1 MTKGLRFGLAAAA
14 FAAVVGTALI
24 AEAQSPQIA
33 ARQDGMKQQGAQMRV
48 LTPMMRGEQPYNMAA
63 AKQAAGVLVASAK
76 NIPGAFGP
84 GTEGGNALP
93 AIWTSKA
100 DFDSKAKALEDA
112 AMRLAAAN
120 DEAAFKAAFPA
131 VGAACG
137 GCHQPYR
144 KPQS

>member
-1 MTKGLRFGLAAAA
+1 MIKSLRFGLAAAA
-14 FAAVVGTALI
+14 FAIVAGSALVAV
-24 AEAQSPQIA
+24 AQSPQIA
-33 ARQDGMKQQGAQMRV
+33 ARQDVMKQQGAQMRV

-63 AKQAAGVLVASAK
+63 NKQAAEVLVTTAK
-76 NIPGAFGP
+76 AIPGAFGP

-93 AIWTSKA
+93 AIWTAKA
-100 DFDSKAKALEDA
+100 DFDAKAKALEDA
-112 AMRLAAAN
+112 ATRLAAAN

-131 VGAACG
+131 VGQACG